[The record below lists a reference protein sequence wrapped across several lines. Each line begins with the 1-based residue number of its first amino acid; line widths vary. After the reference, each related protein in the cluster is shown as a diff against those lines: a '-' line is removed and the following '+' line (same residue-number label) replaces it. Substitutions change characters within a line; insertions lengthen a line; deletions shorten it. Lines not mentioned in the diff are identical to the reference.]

1 MQKVRKPWG
10 YEIWFAQ
17 TDKYVG
23 KYIFVEK
30 GSRLSYQYHKVKEE
44 TLLVIRGQGIIVLN
58 KTVIPFNE
66 GDVQHIPPYTKHRIE
81 ATDSDMGIIEVSTP
95 EVEDVVRLEDD
106 YGREERTKAETD
118 TRDSE

>member
-30 GSRLSYQYHKVKEE
+30 GSRLSYQYHKVKDE
-44 TLLVIRGQGIIVLN
+44 TLLVIRGQGIIVLD

-66 GDVQHIPPYTKHRIE
+66 GDVQHIAPYVKHRIE

-95 EVEDVVRLEDD
+95 EVDDVVRLEDD

-118 TRDSE
+118 TGSSE

>member
-1 MQKVRKPWG
+1 MQKVKKPWG

-30 GSRLSYQYHKVKEE
+30 GSRLSYQYHKVKDE
-44 TLLVIRGQGIIVLN
+44 TLLVIRGQGIIILD

-66 GDVQHIPPYTKHRIE
+66 GDVQHIAPTVKHRIE
-81 ATDSDMGIIEVSTP
+81 ATNSDMGIIEISTP
-95 EVEDVVRLEDD
+95 EVDDVVRLEDD
-106 YGREERTKAETD
+106 YGRD
-118 TRDSE
+118 